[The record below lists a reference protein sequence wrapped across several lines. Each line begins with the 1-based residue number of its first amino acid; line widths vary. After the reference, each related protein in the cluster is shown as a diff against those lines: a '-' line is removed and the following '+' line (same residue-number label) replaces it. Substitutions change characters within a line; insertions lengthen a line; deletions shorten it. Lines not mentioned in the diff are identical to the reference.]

1 MLVNFDYDG
10 VLVDSLERLTV
21 LAAQAQREVG
31 SGRAPTA
38 EDFRLLQNL
47 TFAGLAE
54 RIGVNESRVED
65 FCEAAL
71 HLQEMDP
78 TLPPLIEGAAEMIRS
93 VSAYATVTVISS
105 SSRTEIRKVLD
116 GAGAAECVQRIF
128 DGADRRPKS
137 DKIREAMALFAAPP
151 SSTFMVGDSRSDI
164 VQGKL
169 AGVRTVAVAW
179 GYQPR
184 DRLALEEPDFM
195 VESIAQLVGLLS
207 DERG

>member
-10 VLVDSLERLTV
+10 VLVDSLDRLV
-21 LAAQAQREVG
+21 KLAVKAQQGVG
-31 SGRAPTA
+31 SGRPPTA
-38 EDFRLLQNL
+38 EDFRLLKNL

-54 RIGVNESRVED
+54 RIGVDDSRVED

-78 TLPPLIEGAAEMIRS
+78 TLPPLFAGAAEMIRS
-93 VSAYATVTVISS
+93 VGAHAKVTVISS
-105 SSRTEIRKVLD
+105 SSKTEIGKVLSKTE
-116 GAGAAECVQRIF
+116 AAECVQRIF

-137 DKIREAMALFAAPP
+137 GKIREAMELFSESP

-184 DRLALEEPDFM
+184 EKLALEEPDFM
-195 VESIAQLVGLLS
+195 VESIPELTELLLG
-207 DERG
+207 EKG